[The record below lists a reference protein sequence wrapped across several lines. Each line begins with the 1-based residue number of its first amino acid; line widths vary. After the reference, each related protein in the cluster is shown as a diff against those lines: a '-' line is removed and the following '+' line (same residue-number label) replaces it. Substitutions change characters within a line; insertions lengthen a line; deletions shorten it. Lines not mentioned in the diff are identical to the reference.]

1 MPATSP
7 AHLDANDTPFDSD
20 QAVTT
25 GAPLPRSDSSPT
37 GPQDGSIARS
47 GDKLGYLTAALQR
60 AVVAPI
66 KAFRITYLP
75 LLMVYFAYGALG
87 LVAVA
92 QGFWE
97 KKGLSLSPTDL
108 AQLGVWLALP
118 WAIKMV
124 FGELVDTVAILGS
137 RRRIYVFLG
146 ASLVAASLVM
156 MAGAAG
162 GWLTFASK
170 NVIYI
175 AASLLS
181 VLGVVL
187 QDVVADAMSTEVV
200 PRTDADGAPRD
211 QAAIDYDLGM
221 VQALGRLALYLG
233 ILLTARLAGWLAQTF
248 AYETV
253 FLIGLAIPLVSVTG
267 AVLVRLEPAESRPTD
282 WRILGGGLVFGTFV
296 VGVGV
301 FGVPFGQEIIFVV
314 SVAVI
319 VAMLERVTRDV
330 GPDVRRRIAYAALL
344 IFAFR
349 SVPGVGAGYSWFTI
363 DKLGFDEEFFGRLNE
378 IGAFLGLAAAW
389 LLSDAITRQPVA
401 RVLLWLTFA
410 GLVLAIPNF
419 MLVMGTYEWTERVF
433 GIGARGIALIDAAA
447 QSPLVQVSMIPLLTL
462 TAIYAPPA
470 QRATWFA
477 LMASFMNLALV
488 AGQLQTKYL
497 NQIFQVN
504 RGQYD
509 NLPELLA
516 VVVAIGFIVPIAAIL
531 LIGRRVR

>member
-1 MPATSP
+1 MPQSEPRPESDAATVP
-7 AHLDANDTPFDSD
+7 AK
-20 QAVTT
+20 
-25 GAPLPRSDSSPT
+25 G
-37 GPQDGSIARS
+37 
-47 GDKLGYLTAALQR
+47 GDRGYIVAALTR
-60 AVVAPI
+60 AVAAPVR
-66 KAFRITYLP
+66 AFRITYLP

-87 LVAVA
+87 LIAVA

-97 KKGLSLSPTDL
+97 KKGLTLSPTDL

-146 ASLVAASLVM
+146 ASLVAASLIM
-156 MAGAAG
+156 MSGAAG
-162 GWLTFASK
+162 GWLTFATPD
-170 NVIYI
+170 VIYI

-181 VLGVVL
+181 VVGVVL

-200 PRTDADGAPRD
+200 QRTEADGSPRP
-211 QAAIDYDLGM
+211 QAEIDYDLGM

-233 ILLTARLAGWLAQTF
+233 ILLTARLAGWLAQTYS
-248 AYETV
+248 YETV
-253 FLIGLAIPLVSVTG
+253 FLIGLVIPLVSVTG
-267 AVLVRLEPAESRPTD
+267 AALVRLEPSEDRPTD
-282 WRILGGGLVFGTFV
+282 WRILGGGLAFGAFV
-296 VGVGV
+296 VAVGV
-301 FGVPFGQEIIFVV
+301 IGVPFGQELIFVV
-314 SVAVI
+314 SMTVI
-319 VAMLERVTRDV
+319 VSMLVRVTHDV
-330 GPDVRRRIAYAALL
+330 TPEVRRRIAYAAIL

-349 SVPGVGAGYSWFTI
+349 SVPGVGAGYSWFTM
-363 DKLGFDEEFFGRLNE
+363 DRLGFDEAFFGRLNE

-401 RVLLWLTFA
+401 RVLLWLTLA

-419 MLVMGTYEWTERVF
+419 MLVMGAYEWTERAL

-497 NQIFQVN
+497 NQIFAVN
-504 RGQYD
+504 RGAYD
-509 NLPELLA
+509 NLPILLT
-516 VVVAIGFIVPIAAIL
+516 VVVAIGFVIPITAIL
-531 LIGRRVR
+531 LIGRKVR

>member
-1 MPATSP
+1 LPQPENKPTSDATIVAGQGRKS
-7 AHLDANDTPFDSD
+7 
-20 QAVTT
+20 
-25 GAPLPRSDSSPT
+25 
-37 GPQDGSIARS
+37 
-47 GDKLGYLTAALQR
+47 GYLTAVLHR
-60 AVVAPI
+60 AIVAPVR
-66 KAFRITYLP
+66 AFRITYLP

-97 KKGLSLSPTDL
+97 KKGLTLSPTEL

-124 FGELVDTVAILGS
+124 FGEMVDTVAILGS

-146 ASLVAASLVM
+146 AALVATSLVM

-162 GWLTFASK
+162 GWLTFAK
-170 NVIYI
+170 PDTIYI
-175 AASLLS
+175 AAALLS
-181 VLGVVL
+181 VIGIVL

-200 PRTDADGAPRD
+200 RRTEPDGSPRPQAD
-211 QAAIDYDLGM
+211 IDYDLGM

-233 ILLTARLAGWLAQTF
+233 ILLTARAAGWLAQTLP
-248 AYETV
+248 YETV
-253 FLIGLAIPLVSVTG
+253 FLIGLVIPLVSVTG
-267 AVLVRLEPAESRPTD
+267 ALFVRLEASECRPTD
-282 WRILGGGLVFGTFV
+282 WRILGGGLAFGAFV
-296 VGVGV
+296 VAIGVLS
-301 FGVPFGQEIIFVV
+301 VPFGQEVIFVV
-314 SVAVI
+314 SMVVI
-319 VAMLERVTRDV
+319 VAMLIRVTKDV
-330 GPDVRRRIAYAALL
+330 APEVRRRIAYAAIL

-349 SVPGVGAGYSWFTI
+349 AVPGVGAGYSWFTM

-401 RVLLWLTFA
+401 RVLLWLTMA

-419 MLVMGTYEWTERVF
+419 MLVMGAHEWTDRVL

-447 QSPLVQVSMIPLLTL
+447 QSPLVQISMIPLLTL

-497 NQIFQVN
+497 NQIFDVN
-504 RGQYD
+504 RGSYD
-509 NLPELLA
+509 NLPALLA
-516 VVVAIGFIVPIAAIL
+516 IVVAIGFIVPITAIL
-531 LIGRRVR
+531 LVGRRVR

>member
-1 MPATSP
+1 MPQPEPRPESDAATVP
-7 AHLDANDTPFDSD
+7 AE
-20 QAVTT
+20 
-25 GAPLPRSDSSPT
+25 G
-37 GPQDGSIARS
+37 
-47 GDKLGYLTAALQR
+47 GDRGYIMAALTR
-60 AVVAPI
+60 AVVAPVR
-66 KAFRITYLP
+66 AFRITYLP

-87 LVAVA
+87 LIAVA

-146 ASLVAASLVM
+146 ASLVATSLIM
-156 MAGAAG
+156 MSGAAG
-162 GWLTFASK
+162 GWLTFATPD
-170 NVIYI
+170 VIYI

-181 VLGVVL
+181 VVGVVL

-200 PRTDADGAPRD
+200 QRTEADGSPRP
-211 QAAIDYDLGM
+211 QAEIDYDLGM

-233 ILLTARLAGWLAQTF
+233 ILLTARLAGWLAQTYS
-248 AYETV
+248 YETV
-253 FLIGLAIPLVSVTG
+253 FLIGLVIPLVSVTG
-267 AVLVRLEPAESRPTD
+267 AALVRLESGEDRPTD
-282 WRILGGGLVFGTFV
+282 WRILGGGLAFGAFIV
-296 VGVGV
+296 AVGVI
-301 FGVPFGQEIIFVV
+301 GVPFGQELIFVV
-314 SVAVI
+314 SMAVI
-319 VAMLERVTRDV
+319 VSMLIRVTHDV
-330 GPDVRRRIAYAALL
+330 APEIRRRIAYAAIL

-349 SVPGVGAGYSWFTI
+349 SVPGVGAGYSWFTM
-363 DKLGFDEEFFGRLNE
+363 DRLGFDEAFFGRLNE

-401 RVLLWLTFA
+401 RVLLWLTLA

-419 MLVMGTYEWTERVF
+419 MLVMGAYEWTERVL

-497 NQIFQVN
+497 NQIFAVN
-504 RGQYD
+504 RGAYD
-509 NLPELLA
+509 NLPILLT
-516 VVVAIGFIVPIAAIL
+516 VVVAIGFVIPITAIL
-531 LIGRRVR
+531 LIGRKVR

>member
-1 MPATSP
+1 VPAE
-7 AHLDANDTPFDSD
+7 
-20 QAVTT
+20 
-25 GAPLPRSDSSPT
+25 G
-37 GPQDGSIARS
+37 
-47 GDKLGYLTAALQR
+47 GDRGYIMAALTR
-60 AVVAPI
+60 AVVAPVR
-66 KAFRITYLP
+66 AFRITYLP

-87 LVAVA
+87 LIAVA

-146 ASLVAASLVM
+146 ASLVATSLIM
-156 MAGAAG
+156 MSGAAG
-162 GWLTFASK
+162 GWLTFATPD
-170 NVIYI
+170 VIYI

-181 VLGVVL
+181 VVGVVL

-200 PRTDADGAPRD
+200 QRTEADGSPRP
-211 QAAIDYDLGM
+211 QAEIDYDLGM

-233 ILLTARLAGWLAQTF
+233 ILLTARLAGWLAQTYS
-248 AYETV
+248 YETV
-253 FLIGLAIPLVSVTG
+253 FLIGLVIPLVSVTG
-267 AVLVRLEPAESRPTD
+267 AALVRLESGEDRPTD
-282 WRILGGGLVFGTFV
+282 WRILGGGLAFGAFIV
-296 VGVGV
+296 AVGVI
-301 FGVPFGQEIIFVV
+301 GVPFGQELIFVV
-314 SVAVI
+314 SMAVI
-319 VAMLERVTRDV
+319 VSMLIRVTHDV
-330 GPDVRRRIAYAALL
+330 APEIRRRIAYAAIL

-349 SVPGVGAGYSWFTI
+349 SVPGVGAGYSWFTM
-363 DKLGFDEEFFGRLNE
+363 DRLGFDEAFFGRLNE

-401 RVLLWLTFA
+401 RVLLWLTLA

-419 MLVMGTYEWTERVF
+419 MLVMGAYEWTERVL

-497 NQIFQVN
+497 NQIFAVN
-504 RGQYD
+504 RGAYD
-509 NLPELLA
+509 NLPILLT
-516 VVVAIGFIVPIAAIL
+516 VVVAIGFVIPITAIL
-531 LIGRRVR
+531 LIGRKVR

>member
-1 MPATSP
+1 MSQTEQKPEAAP
-7 AHLDANDTPFDSD
+7 IGDA
-20 QAVTT
+20 V
-25 GAPLPRSDSSPT
+25 SSA
-37 GPQDGSIARS
+37 QKGSLV
-47 GDKLGYLTAALQR
+47 GEALRR

-66 KAFRITYLP
+66 KAFRLAYLP

-87 LVAVA
+87 LIAVA

-97 KKGLSLSPTDL
+97 KKGLSLSPSEL

-146 ASLVAASLVM
+146 AALVAASLVL

-162 GWLTFASK
+162 GWLTFASPDK
-170 NVIYI
+170 IYI
-175 AASLLS
+175 SASLLS

-200 PRTDADGAPRD
+200 PRTNPDGTPRPEAD
-211 QAAIDYDLGM
+211 IDYDLGM

-233 ILLTARLAGWLAQTF
+233 ILLTARLAGWLAQTY

-253 FLIGLAIPLVSVTG
+253 FLIGLAVPLISVIG
-267 AVLVRLEPAESRPTD
+267 ALFVRLETGESRPTD
-282 WRILGGGLVFGTFV
+282 WRILGGGLLFGAFV
-296 VGVGV
+296 VAVGV
-301 FGVPFGQEIIFVV
+301 LAVPFAQEIIFVV
-314 SVAVI
+314 SMVVI
-319 VAMLERVTRDV
+319 VAMLIRVTQDV
-330 GPDVRRRIAYAALL
+330 APDVRRRIAYAALL

-349 SVPGVGAGYSWFTI
+349 CVPGVGAGYSWFTM
-363 DKLGFDEEFFGRLNE
+363 DSLGFDEAFFGRLNE
-378 IGAFLGLAAAW
+378 ISAILGLAAAW

-401 RVLLWLTFA
+401 RVLLWLTLA
-410 GLVLAIPNF
+410 SLVLAVPNF
-419 MLVMGTYEWTERVF
+419 MLVLGVHEWTDKAM

-462 TAIYAPPA
+462 TAIYAPPS

-504 RGQYD
+504 RGSYD
-509 NLPELLA
+509 NLAMLLA
-516 VVVAIGFIVPIAAIL
+516 AVTAIGFIVPITAIL

>member
-1 MPATSP
+1 
-7 AHLDANDTPFDSD
+7 
-20 QAVTT
+20 V
-25 GAPLPRSDSSPT
+25 
-37 GPQDGSIARS
+37 
-47 GDKLGYLTAALQR
+47 KAALQR
-60 AVVAPI
+60 ALVAPV
-66 KAFRITYLP
+66 KAFRLAYLP

-97 KKGLSLSPTDL
+97 KKGLALSPAEL

-137 RRRIYVFLG
+137 RRRVYVFLG
-146 ASLVAASLVM
+146 AFLVATSLVLL
-156 MAGAAG
+156 AGAAG
-162 GWLTFASK
+162 GWLTFASPDK
-170 NVIYI
+170 IYI
-175 AASLLS
+175 AAALLS

-200 PRTDADGAPRD
+200 PRTDADGTPRP
-211 QAAIDYDLGM
+211 QAEVDYDLGM

-233 ILLTARLAGWLAQTF
+233 ILLTARLAGWLAQSY

-253 FLIGLAIPLVSVTG
+253 FLIGLAVPLISITG
-267 AVLVRLEPAESRPTD
+267 ALCVRLETGESRPTD
-282 WRILGGGLVFGTFV
+282 WRILGGGLAFGAFV
-296 VGVGV
+296 VGMGLLA
-301 FGVPFGQEIIFVV
+301 VPFGQEVIFVV
-314 SVAVI
+314 SMAVI
-319 VAMLERVTRDV
+319 VAMLMRVTQDV
-330 GPDVRRRIAYAALL
+330 APDVRRRIAYAAIV

-349 SVPGVGAGYSWFTI
+349 CVPGVGAGYSWFMM
-363 DKLGFDEEFFGRLNE
+363 DVLGFDEAFFGRLNE
-378 IGAFLGLAAAW
+378 IGALLGLAAAW

-401 RVLLWLTFA
+401 RVLLWLTLA
-410 GLVLAIPNF
+410 SLVLAVPNF
-419 MLVMGTYEWTERVF
+419 MLVLGVHEWTEQT
-433 GIGARGIALIDAAA
+433 IGLTARGIALIDAAA

-488 AGQLQTKYL
+488 AGQLQSKYL

-509 NLPELLA
+509 NLAMLLA
-516 VVVAIGFIVPIAAIL
+516 VVVAIGFVVPITAIL
-531 LIGRRVR
+531 LVGRRVR

>member
-1 MPATSP
+1 MPQTEHRTDSGHTEP
-7 AHLDANDTPFDSD
+7 AEA
-20 QAVTT
+20 
-25 GAPLPRSDSSPT
+25 PRSKSDYV
-37 GPQDGSIARS
+37 
-47 GDKLGYLTAALQR
+47 KEALRR

-66 KAFRITYLP
+66 NAFRLTYLP

-124 FGELVDTVAILGS
+124 FGEMVDTVAILGS
-137 RRRIYVFLG
+137 RRRVYVFLG
-146 ASLVAASLVM
+146 AGLVATSLVL

-162 GWLTFASK
+162 GWLTFASPDK
-170 NVIYI
+170 IYI

-200 PRTDADGAPRD
+200 PRTNPDGSPRPEADV
-211 QAAIDYDLGM
+211 DYDLGM

-233 ILLTARLAGWLAQTF
+233 ILLTARLAGWLAQSYS
-248 AYETV
+248 YETV
-253 FLIGLAIPLVSVTG
+253 FLMGLAVPLISVTG
-267 AVLVRLEPAESRPTD
+267 AILVKLDSSESRPTD
-282 WRILGGGLVFGTFV
+282 WRILGGGLAFGAFV
-296 VGVGV
+296 VGLGILAI
-301 FGVPFGQEIIFVV
+301 PFGQEIIFVV
-314 SVAVI
+314 SMVVI
-319 VAMLERVTRDV
+319 VTMLMRVTQDV
-330 GPDVRRRIAYAALL
+330 APDVRRRIAYAALL

-349 SVPGVGAGYSWFTI
+349 CVPGVGAGYSWFTM
-363 DKLGFDEEFFGRLNE
+363 DNLGFDEAFFGRLNE
-378 IGAFLGLAAAW
+378 IGAVLGLAAAW

-401 RVLLWLTFA
+401 RVLLWLTIA
-410 GLVLAIPNF
+410 SLVLAIPNF
-419 MLVMGTYEWTERVF
+419 MLVLGAHHWTEQAI
-433 GIGARGIALIDAAA
+433 GLGARGIALIDAAA

-497 NQIFQVN
+497 NQIFHVN
-504 RGQYD
+504 RGNYD
-509 NLPELLA
+509 NLPMLLA
-516 VVVAIGFIVPIAAIL
+516 VVVAVGFIVPITAIL

>member
-1 MPATSP
+1 
-7 AHLDANDTPFDSD
+7 
-20 QAVTT
+20 
-25 GAPLPRSDSSPT
+25 
-37 GPQDGSIARS
+37 
-47 GDKLGYLTAALQR
+47 
-60 AVVAPI
+60 
-66 KAFRITYLP
+66 
-75 LLMVYFAYGALG
+75 MVYFAYGALG
-87 LVAVA
+87 LIAVA

-146 ASLVAASLVM
+146 ASLVATSLIM
-156 MAGAAG
+156 MSGAAG
-162 GWLTFASK
+162 GWLTFATPD
-170 NVIYI
+170 VIYI

-181 VLGVVL
+181 VVGVVL

-200 PRTDADGAPRD
+200 QRTEADGSPRP
-211 QAAIDYDLGM
+211 QAEIDYDLGM

-233 ILLTARLAGWLAQTF
+233 ILLTARLAGWLAQTYS
-248 AYETV
+248 YETV
-253 FLIGLAIPLVSVTG
+253 FLIGLVIPLVSVTG
-267 AVLVRLEPAESRPTD
+267 AALVRLESGEDRPTD
-282 WRILGGGLVFGTFV
+282 WRILGGGLAFGAFV
-296 VGVGV
+296 VAVGV
-301 FGVPFGQEIIFVV
+301 IGVPFGQELIFVV
-314 SVAVI
+314 SMTVI
-319 VAMLERVTRDV
+319 VSMLIRVTHDV
-330 GPDVRRRIAYAALL
+330 APEIRRRIAYAAIL

-349 SVPGVGAGYSWFTI
+349 SVPGVGAGYSWFTM
-363 DKLGFDEEFFGRLNE
+363 DRLGFDEAFFGRLNE

-401 RVLLWLTFA
+401 RVLLWLTLA

-419 MLVMGTYEWTERVF
+419 MLVMGAYEWTERVL

-497 NQIFQVN
+497 NQIFAVN
-504 RGQYD
+504 RGAYD
-509 NLPELLA
+509 NLPILLT
-516 VVVAIGFIVPIAAIL
+516 VVVAIGFVIPITAIL
-531 LIGRRVR
+531 LIGRKVR

>member
-1 MPATSP
+1 
-7 AHLDANDTPFDSD
+7 
-20 QAVTT
+20 
-25 GAPLPRSDSSPT
+25 LPQLEHKPT
-37 GPQDGSIARS
+37 GDGTTSAGQGGKS
-47 GDKLGYLTAALQR
+47 AYLAAALHR
-60 AVVAPI
+60 AVVAPVR
-66 KAFRITYLP
+66 AFRITYLP

-97 KKGLSLSPTDL
+97 KKGLTLSPTEL

-124 FGELVDTVAILGS
+124 FGEMVDTVAILGS

-146 ASLVAASLVM
+146 AALVATSLVM

-162 GWLTFASK
+162 GWLTFAK
-170 NVIYI
+170 PDTIYI

-181 VLGVVL
+181 VIGVVL

-200 PRTDADGAPRD
+200 RRTEPDGSPRP
-211 QAAIDYDLGM
+211 QAEIDYDLGM

-233 ILLTARLAGWLAQTF
+233 ILLTARAAGWLAQTLS
-248 AYETV
+248 YETV
-253 FLIGLAIPLVSVTG
+253 FLIGLVIPLVSVTG
-267 AVLVRLEPAESRPTD
+267 AVFVRLESSESRPTD
-282 WRILGGGLVFGTFV
+282 WRILGGGLAFGAFV
-296 VGVGV
+296 VAIGVLS
-301 FGVPFGQEIIFVV
+301 VPLGQEMIFVV
-314 SVAVI
+314 SMVVI
-319 VAMLERVTRDV
+319 VAMLIRVTKDV
-330 GPDVRRRIAYAALL
+330 APEVRRRIAYAAIL

-349 SVPGVGAGYSWFTI
+349 AVPGVGAGYSWFTM

-378 IGAFLGLAAAW
+378 IGAFLGLVAAW

-401 RVLLWLTFA
+401 RVLLWLTMA

-419 MLVMGTYEWTERVF
+419 MLVMGTYEWTERVL

-497 NQIFQVN
+497 NQIFDVN
-504 RGQYD
+504 RGSYD
-509 NLPELLA
+509 NLPALLA
-516 VVVAIGFIVPIAAIL
+516 IVVAIGFIVPITAIL
-531 LIGRRVR
+531 LVGRRVR

>member
-1 MPATSP
+1 MPQSEHPP
-7 AHLDANDTPFDSD
+7 AKDEAIPASNGGTLAYV
-20 QAVTT
+20 A
-25 GAPLPRSDSSPT
+25 
-37 GPQDGSIARS
+37 
-47 GDKLGYLTAALQR
+47 AALQR
-60 AVVAPI
+60 AVVAPVR
-66 KAFRITYLP
+66 AFRITYLP

-97 KKGLSLSPTDL
+97 KKGLTLSPTEL

-124 FGELVDTVAILGS
+124 FGEMVDTVAIVGS

-146 ASLVAASLVM
+146 AALVATSLVM

-162 GWLTFASK
+162 GWLTFASPD
-170 NVIYI
+170 VIYI

-181 VLGVVL
+181 VIGVVL

-200 PRTDADGAPRD
+200 ARTDSDGNPRPQAD
-211 QAAIDYDLGM
+211 IDYDLGM

-233 ILLTARLAGWLAQTF
+233 ILLTARAAGWLAQTLS
-248 AYETV
+248 YETV
-253 FLIGLAIPLVSVTG
+253 FLIGLIIPAVSVTG
-267 AVLVRLEPAESRPTD
+267 AVLVRLDASESRPTD
-282 WRILGGGLVFGTFV
+282 WRILGGGLAFGAFV

-301 FGVPFGQEIIFVV
+301 VGVPFGQEVIFVV
-314 SVAVI
+314 SMAVI
-319 VAMLERVTRDV
+319 VSMLIRVTHDV
-330 GPDVRRRIAYAALL
+330 APDVRRRIAYAAIL

-349 SVPGVGAGYSWFTI
+349 AVPGVGAGYSWFTM

-401 RVLLWLTFA
+401 RVLLWLTFG
-410 GLVLAIPNF
+410 GLILAIPNF
-419 MLVMGTYEWTERVF
+419 MLVMGVHEWTDRVL

-497 NQIFQVN
+497 NQLFDVN
-504 RGQYD
+504 RGAYD
-509 NLPELLA
+509 NLPVLLA
-516 VVVAIGFIVPIAAIL
+516 VVVAIGFIVPITVIL
-531 LIGRRVR
+531 LVGRRVR

>member
-1 MPATSP
+1 MSQSEDRPNDEGSRLTPAEGEAASYV
-7 AHLDANDTPFDSD
+7 A
-20 QAVTT
+20 
-25 GAPLPRSDSSPT
+25 
-37 GPQDGSIARS
+37 
-47 GDKLGYLTAALQR
+47 AALHR
-60 AVVAPI
+60 ALVAPVR
-66 KAFRITYLP
+66 AFRVTYLP

-97 KKGLSLSPTDL
+97 KKGLSLSPTEL

-124 FGELVDTVAILGS
+124 FGELVDTVALLGS
-137 RRRIYVFLG
+137 RRRVYVFLG
-146 ASLVAASLVM
+146 AALVAASLIL

-162 GWLTFASK
+162 GWLTFASPDK
-170 NVIYI
+170 IYI

-181 VLGVVL
+181 VIGVVL

-200 PRTDADGAPRD
+200 ARTLPDGSPRP
-211 QAAIDYDLGM
+211 QAEVDYDLGM

-233 ILLTARLAGWLAQTF
+233 ILLTARLAGWLAQIF
-248 AYETV
+248 SYETV
-253 FLIGLAIPLVSVTG
+253 FLMGLAVPIVSVTG
-267 AVLVRLEPAESRPTD
+267 ALLVRLETGESRPTD
-282 WRILGGGLVFGTFV
+282 WRILGGGLAFGAFV
-296 VGVGV
+296 VAIGLLAI
-301 FGVPFGQEIIFVV
+301 PFGQEIIFAV
-314 SVAVI
+314 SMAVI
-319 VAMLERVTRDV
+319 VSMLVRVTHDV
-330 GPDVRRRIAYAALL
+330 APDVRRRIAYAALL

-349 SVPGVGAGYSWFTI
+349 CVPGVGAGYSWFTI
-363 DKLGFDEEFFGRLNE
+363 DRLGFDEEFFGRLNE

-389 LLSDAITRQPVA
+389 FLSDAITRQPVA
-401 RVLLWLTFA
+401 RVLLWLTIA

-419 MLVMGTYEWTERVF
+419 MLVMGAYEWTERVL

-504 RGQYD
+504 RGAYEH
-509 NLPELLA
+509 LPALLA
-516 VVVAIGFIVPIAAIL
+516 AVVAIGFIVPIAAIL

>member
-1 MPATSP
+1 MSQSEHQT
-7 AHLDANDTPFDSD
+7 DA
-20 QAVTT
+20 
-25 GAPLPRSDSSPT
+25 RPT
-37 GPQDGSIARS
+37 DPGVPPG
-47 GDKLGYLTAALQR
+47 GGGGYVREAIHRAL
-60 AVVAPI
+60 VAPVN
-66 KAFRITYLP
+66 AFRLAYLP

-97 KKGLSLSPTDL
+97 KKGLSLSPTEL

-124 FGELVDTVAILGS
+124 FGEMVDTVALLGS
-137 RRRIYVFLG
+137 RRRAYVFLG
-146 ASLVAASLVM
+146 AALVAASLVL

-162 GWLTFASK
+162 GWLTFASADK
-170 NVIYI
+170 IYI

-181 VLGVVL
+181 VFGVVL

-200 PRTDADGAPRD
+200 PRTYPDGSPRPEAD
-211 QAAIDYDLGM
+211 IDYDLGM

-233 ILLTARLAGWLAQTF
+233 ILLTARLAGWLAQIYS
-248 AYETV
+248 YETV
-253 FLIGLAIPLVSVTG
+253 FLMGLAVPLISVTG
-267 AVLVRLEPAESRPTD
+267 AILVRLESGESRPTD
-282 WRILGGGLVFGTFV
+282 WRILGGGLAFGAFV
-296 VGVGV
+296 VAVGV
-301 FGVPFGQEIIFVV
+301 FAIPFAQEIIFVV
-314 SVAVI
+314 SMAVI
-319 VAMLERVTRDV
+319 VTMLVRVTRDV
-330 GPDVRRRIAYAALL
+330 APGVRRRIAYAALL

-349 SVPGVGAGYSWFTI
+349 CVPGVGAGYSWFTM
-363 DKLGFDEEFFGRLNE
+363 DSLGFDEAFFGRLNE
-378 IGAFLGLAAAW
+378 IGAVLGLAAAW

-410 GLVLAIPNF
+410 SLVLAVPNF
-419 MLVMGTYEWTERVF
+419 MLVLGVHEWTDKAI

-497 NQIFQVN
+497 NQIFHVN
-504 RGQYD
+504 RGNYD
-509 NLPELLA
+509 NLPMLLA
-516 VVVAIGFIVPIAAIL
+516 VVVAIGFIVPITAIL

>member
-1 MPATSP
+1 MPQTE
-7 AHLDANDTPFDSD
+7 HRTDSSHTES
-20 QAVTT
+20 AE
-25 GAPLPRSDSSPT
+25 APRSKSDYV
-37 GPQDGSIARS
+37 
-47 GDKLGYLTAALQR
+47 KEALRR

-66 KAFRITYLP
+66 NAFRLTYLP

-124 FGELVDTVAILGS
+124 FGEMVDTVAILGS
-137 RRRIYVFLG
+137 RRRVYVFLG
-146 ASLVAASLVM
+146 AGLVATSLVL

-162 GWLTFASK
+162 GWLTFASPDK
-170 NVIYI
+170 IYI

-200 PRTDADGAPRD
+200 PRTNPDGSPRPEADV
-211 QAAIDYDLGM
+211 DYDLGM

-233 ILLTARLAGWLAQTF
+233 ILLTARLAGWLAQSYS
-248 AYETV
+248 YETV
-253 FLIGLAIPLVSVTG
+253 FLMGLAVPLISVTG
-267 AVLVRLEPAESRPTD
+267 AILVKLDSSESRPTD
-282 WRILGGGLVFGTFV
+282 WRILGGGLAFGAFV
-296 VGVGV
+296 VGLGILAI
-301 FGVPFGQEIIFVV
+301 PFGQEIIFVV
-314 SVAVI
+314 SMVVI
-319 VAMLERVTRDV
+319 VTMLMRVTQDV
-330 GPDVRRRIAYAALL
+330 APDVRRRIAYAALL

-349 SVPGVGAGYSWFTI
+349 CVPGVGAGYSWFTM
-363 DKLGFDEEFFGRLNE
+363 DSLGFDEAFFGRLNE
-378 IGAFLGLAAAW
+378 IGAVLGLAAAW

-401 RVLLWLTFA
+401 RVLLWLTIA
-410 GLVLAIPNF
+410 SLVLAIPNF
-419 MLVMGTYEWTERVF
+419 MLVLGAHHWTEQAI
-433 GIGARGIALIDAAA
+433 GLGARGIALIDAAA

-497 NQIFQVN
+497 NQIFHVN
-504 RGQYD
+504 RGNYD
-509 NLPELLA
+509 NLPMLLA
-516 VVVAIGFIVPIAAIL
+516 VVVAVGFIVPITAIL